1 MYAPTAIVYHPVDPD
16 RATKAY
22 FFRWYYNAGR
32 SITRAWPP
40 PENVVHN
47 FGVPR
52 WIFRSL
58 ARNVTRWTFSLE
70 EKKRW
75 ISVTCPRSAKAVEPI
90 NLILNWDAEL
100 KK

>member
-70 EKKRW
+70 EKKRFHYKLRTYMD
-75 ISVTCPRSAKAVEPI
+75 IGDLPPLCEGR
-90 NLILNWDAEL
+90 
-100 KK
+100 